1 MHLLGL
7 LHVLIAISLMV
18 HAHRTGRPQYW
29 FYILMMV
36 PLAGSIAYAAME
48 ILPEVARTRRARKI
62 VGDLRTAVDPDH
74 SWRARLAEAER
85 VDSIETKRALAEEC
99 ARRGMWEDAVRLYR
113 AAASGVF
120 ADDPELLVGLAEA
133 ELGAGRPEEAEAVLD
148 RLRQAHP
155 RLQSP
160 SGHLVYARALE
171 AQNRLDE
178 AEQEFAALSGYF
190 TGPEAR
196 VRHGL
201 LLQRMGRIAEAKAA
215 FMRAIEAA
223 DASRVPLTEDE
234 REWRRVAQRNLTV

>member
-1 MHLLGL
+1 MHILGL
-7 LHVLIAISLMV
+7 LHLLIAISLMV

-74 SWRARLAEAER
+74 AWRARLAEAEQ

-113 AAASGVF
+113 SAATGTF
-120 ADDPELLVGLAEA
+120 ADDPELLKGLAEA
-133 ELGAGRPEEAEAVLD
+133 ELGAGRPEEAQAVLE
-148 RLRQAHP
+148 RLRAAHP
-155 RLQSP
+155 KLRSP
-160 SGHLVYARALE
+160 GGHLIYARALE
-171 AQNRLDE
+171 AQNRLEE
-178 AEQEFAALSGYF
+178 ADHEYAALTAYF
-190 TGPEAR
+190 VGPEAR

-201 LLQRMGRIAEAKAA
+201 LLQRQGRIAEAKSL
-215 FMRAIEAA
+215 FTEAIRAA

-234 REWRRVAQRNLTV
+234 REWRRVAQRNLSV